1 MPDQRV
7 HYGGPTVFAGR
18 FREDDTHTQ
27 FPTTT
32 HHDAVHVDGGA
43 IQLDANNVDGT
54 ILVTHELGVQDI
66 LRAKQKGTGDTTVLL
81 DKNGKIICHN
91 MECKSVSRFL
101 GGVHIGEND
110 DGDPHTV
117 LFPHGEV
124 ACLSLEAAT
133 VTATHVED
141 VDFISGS
148 AFSATDDHTVEA
160 LPTVVQRDPE
170 TGIVQIA
177 NLRCLARKVDL
188 DANGL
193 ASDGVQP
200 GLFMTEGTV
209 SEELKLVQD
218 AKIVYTPDDNRF
230 YRFGCAGAQT
240 DVDADGLHFSDGLAD
255 QLNSVNLRVSRDE
268 PTLTLTGTKAD
279 NVDVIAVQDPTGQEV
294 LFGVSDTGTV
304 DCPLL
309 LTGEIIV
316 SRPLASDP
324 SQSEQL
330 FVVAGEDISCKNIDM
345 DILDCKTIAATGDLC
360 TFKNIDTDDIDADDI
375 ACVKLTASGDV
386 EAPYLKLERL
396 AATGA
401 RQTLMRAYTA
411 GGGPPVFTLYD
422 DGELRFKH
430 NFDDASQP
438 AHIASSILVEDE
450 SLYVGSARM
459 SYDRVGHVM
468 TLHRLKQGHIPDYLD
483 GRGFVATDLPSGYTH
498 DDMSVQDWLL
508 HARDHFSEEDLD
520 VKHVFPS
527 SNTDDWVLIDAPTP
541 ALQSDVVTLQTFA
554 TGADA
559 DITTLETEMDQ
570 AQTDITAL
578 QSQGGGLS
586 SQETISS
593 ADGTASLTIKSSQA
607 ADVVNRVGLSF
618 WLDRDDSNEQEFAF
632 RNGGGTGLKDL
643 IVTATQAF
651 NTGNAVER
659 ESMRFLATGH
669 VMIVGG
675 ETTGN
680 AYGGYGASG
689 RGFRCIPSAHF
700 FGQTDFLA
708 GVSFGGG

>member
-27 FPTTT
+27 FRATTV
-32 HHDAVHVDGGA
+32 HDAVHVDDGA

-54 ILVTHELGVQDI
+54 IIVTHELGVQDI

-81 DKNGKIICHN
+81 GRNGKITCHN
-91 MECKSVSRFL
+91 MEAINVSRFL

-110 DGDPHTV
+110 DGDAHTT
-117 LFPHGEV
+117 LFPNGEV
-124 ACLSLEAAT
+124 RCLALTADT
-133 VTATHVED
+133 VTGTSVED
-141 VDFISGS
+141 CSFISGS

-177 NLRCLARKVDL
+177 NLRCLARKVGL
-188 DANGL
+188 DENGL

-200 GLFMTEGTV
+200 GLFVTEGTV
-209 SEELKLVQD
+209 SEELKLIQD

-230 YRFGCAGAQT
+230 YRFGCSGAQT
-240 DVDADGLHFSDGLAD
+240 NVNMDGLHFSDGIAD
-255 QLNSVNLRVSRDE
+255 QLNSVNLRVSRSE

-279 NVDVIAVQDPTGQEV
+279 NVNVISVQDPTGSPV
-294 LFGVSDTGTV
+294 FGVSDTGTV

-316 SRPLASDP
+316 TRPLASDP
-324 SQSEQL
+324 SQNEQL
-330 FVVAGEDISCKNIDM
+330 FVVDGEDISCKNVDM

-360 TFKNIDTDDIDADDI
+360 TFKNINTDNIDADDI
-375 ACVKLTASGDV
+375 ECVKLTASGDV
-386 EAPYLKLERL
+386 EAPYLELQP
-396 AATGA
+396 AAVTGA
-401 RQTLMRAYTA
+401 RQTLIRGYNA
-411 GGGPPVFTLYD
+411 GGLPVFTLYD
-422 DGELRFKH
+422 DGELKFKH
-430 NFDDASQP
+430 NFDDQSKP
-438 AHIASSILVEDE
+438 ATVASSILVEDD

-483 GRGFVATDLPSGYTH
+483 GRGFVAADLPSGYTH